1 MKLIGISG
9 SLRKESFN
17 TKMLHAAASC
27 LPENLLQYSAPQKA
41 RWVERGYSLIC
52 GIYFQLH
59 CHTGRSFSPFS
70 CSPDPG

>member
-27 LPENLLQYSAPQKA
+27 LPEGVTITFFYNRNPPD
-41 RWVERGYSLIC
+41 RG
-52 GIYFQLH
+52 
-59 CHTGRSFSPFS
+59 RR
-70 CSPDPG
+70 